1 MDQDTGQDLDPSL
14 LETHGSR
21 RESPESLVMTLGGS
35 DPGHGPQVS
44 TEDGSEVDLSPEEGV
59 VMTKVAVSRE
69 RRPPM
74 SVRSSNS
81 EIQTS
86 TSLRTMST
94 SLAPPTRVWWTVDVR

>member
-1 MDQDTGQDLDPSL
+1 MDQGTGQDLDPSL
-14 LETHGSR
+14 LEIHGSR
-21 RESPESLVMTLGGS
+21 RESPGSRVMTLGDS

-44 TEDGSEVDLSPEEGV
+44 TEDGSGVDLSLEGGV
-59 VMTKVAVSRE
+59 VMIKVAMRRE

-94 SLAPPTRVWWTVDVR
+94 SLAPPTRVWWTVDVS